1 MSSGCGADCGM
12 PSAAEQ
18 RDDRMWELARA
29 SGISRRRYLKLLA
42 VGGAA
47 GVLAACSG
55 QRLPRSGDGA
65 SATGTPI
72 TAAAGDGA
80 AGPGYLKDPA
90 PFIERGTAGLEARL
104 ENMPGVTTPNRLF
117 FVRNNSRSLDLDA
130 DSWRL
135 SVEGDAVAEPM
146 ELSYADIRAM
156 PSTTLTAYLECAG
169 NHRAMFGLV
178 NGREASGT
186 QWERGAVSNGEW
198 IGVSLGSVL
207 ERAGVD
213 AARARS
219 VLLVGLDSESP
230 EGGFRRAMPVDKAM
244 DPHTLLAWGLNGER
258 LPPDHGFPLR
268 AVVPGWVG
276 SSWIKWVGRIV
287 VSAEPVWT
295 RNNTTSYVLI
305 GDDYPPEGRAEG
317 APLTEQSIKS
327 ALALPWPARLPA
339 GPQLVHG
346 FAQSPDPVAKVEWST
361 DSGATWTEAELQGPP
376 ARYSWTRFEFAW
388 SPSPGDYTVLT
399 RATDMTG
406 TTQPHEVPFNEKGYL
421 FNQPLPHPVTV
432 A

>member
-1 MSSGCGADCGM
+1 
-12 PSAAEQ
+12 
-18 RDDRMWELARA
+18 MWELARA

-47 GVLAACSG
+47 AVLAACSG
-55 QRLPRSGDGA
+55 QKLPRSGDGA
-65 SATGTPI
+65 SAATP
-72 TAAAGDGA
+72 TTDVTEAAA
-80 AGPGYLKDPA
+80 AGPGYFKDPA

-104 ENMPGVTTPNRLF
+104 EHMKGAITPNRLF

-135 SVEGDAVAEPM
+135 SVEGDAVAEPV
-146 ELSYADIRAM
+146 ELSYTDIRSM

-207 ERAGVD
+207 ERAGMD
-213 AARARS
+213 ASRARS
-219 VLLVGLDSESP
+219 VLLVGLDAESP
-230 EGGFRRAMPVDKAM
+230 EGGFRRAMTVDKAM
-244 DPHTLLAWGLNGER
+244 DPHTLLAWGLNGEL

-276 SSWIKWVGRIV
+276 SSWIKWIGRVV
-287 VSAEPVWT
+287 VSSEPAWT

-305 GDDYPPEGRAEG
+305 GDDYPPEGRADG

-327 ALALPWPARLPA
+327 ALALPWPARLAA

-361 DSGATWTEAELQGPP
+361 DSGATWSEAELQGTP

-388 SPSPGDYTVLT
+388 SPNPGDYTVMT
-399 RATDMTG
+399 RATDVTG
-406 TTQPHEVPFNEKGYL
+406 STQPDEVPFNEKGYL

-432 A
+432 T

>member
-1 MSSGCGADCGM
+1 M

-80 AGPGYLKDPA
+80 AGPGYFKDPA

-117 FVRNNSRSLDLDA
+117 FVRNNYRSLDLDA

-135 SVEGDAVAEPM
+135 SVEGDAAGEPV

-213 AARARS
+213 AARAPQRAAGRPRLRVPPKAAS
-219 VLLVGLDSESP
+219 
-230 EGGFRRAMPVDKAM
+230 GGRCPSTKRWTPTPCWPGASTAS
-244 DPHTLLAWGLNGER
+244 GC
-258 LPPDHGFPLR
+258 LPTMASRCGPWCRG
-268 AVVPGWVG
+268 GWAARG
-276 SSWIKWVGRIV
+276 SSGWAASSCRQSRCGPATTPRRTC
-287 VSAEPVWT
+287 SSATTTRPRAEPTARRSPSSRSRARWRCPGRLACLPAHSWST
-295 RNNTTSYVLI
+295 ASRS
-305 GDDYPPEGRAEG
+305 PPIPSPRWSG
-317 APLTEQSIKS
+317 APTR
-327 ALALPWPARLPA
+327 APP
-339 GPQLVHG
+339 GPR
-346 FAQSPDPVAKVEWST
+346 P
-361 DSGATWTEAELQGPP
+361 ELQSTP

-388 SPSPGDYTVLT
+388 SPSPGEYTVMT
-399 RATDMTG
+399 RATDATG
-406 TTQPHEVPFNEKGYL
+406 STQPDEVPFNEKGYL